1 MDALQLRCLPRLRPS
16 FTSILLLQDAG
27 SDAAAMEGLSGDAAE
42 MSAQIQ
48 ALALA
53 LHLDNSI
60 KGAAAMLKS
69 INAQLDSLLP
79 QLPPGFFQPILPEGS
94 LSQPQVRSAGVALA
108 ALLQEQLPAALRRR
122 SSPSCQRAAC
132 LRRR

>member
-1 MDALQLRCLPRLRPS
+1 
-16 FTSILLLQDAG
+16 
-27 SDAAAMEGLSGDAAE
+27 MEGLSGDAAE

-94 LSQPQVRSAGVALA
+94 LSQPQVRHAGRV
-108 ALLQEQLPAALRRR
+108 LLPGVPQNQLPAALRHCFGRLAALRHYSRR
-122 SSPSCQRAAC
+122 PTEGQPILALGVWLAGIVSGY
-132 LRRR
+132 